1 MLGHFNILLIHEI
14 SDDPDSTFNA
24 VQQQPPNS
32 GIFSIDDQEDTC
44 PALMGNSLPV
54 TTTTTAA
61 PSTEKKGL
69 TSKVVEILNM
79 RKTFS
84 FQQNHF
90 YVFLVL
96 QDSLLN
102 S

>member
-1 MLGHFNILLIHEI
+1 M
-14 SDDPDSTFNA
+14 
-24 VQQQPPNS
+24 QQQPPNS

-44 PALMGNSLPV
+44 PALMGNTLPV
-54 TTTTTAA
+54 ITTTTAA

-84 FQQNHF
+84 FQQNHLH
-90 YVFLVL
+90 VFLVF